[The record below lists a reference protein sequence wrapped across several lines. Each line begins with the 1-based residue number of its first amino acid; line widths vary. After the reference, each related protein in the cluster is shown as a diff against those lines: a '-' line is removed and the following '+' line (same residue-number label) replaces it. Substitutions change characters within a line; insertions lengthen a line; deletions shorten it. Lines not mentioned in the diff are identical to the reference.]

1 MELFIS
7 DKMMYEEDSGIKL
20 RAHSALVNLAKNK
33 PNVLYGILKST
44 SAMLGLY
51 PNTESKEKNESAVK
65 CIHRNM
71 EKIFNDA
78 NIFLFCAY
86 PTVTSFIIGEHRGS
100 DLYGK
105 CVKIN
110 QAIMQVYKENN
121 GVRWYISDRP
131 FEDNALTPIMIE
143 NRGSGFFRYTGPG
156 APSGSDYY
164 IEQFK
169 EW

>member
-1 MELFIS
+1 MELFVS
-7 DKMMYEEDSGIKL
+7 DKMMFEEDSGIKL
-20 RAHSALVNLAKNK
+20 RAYSALVNLAKDK
-33 PNVLYGILKST
+33 SNVLYGILKST

-65 CIHRNM
+65 YIHRNM
-71 EKIFNDA
+71 EKIFNDT
-78 NIFLFCAY
+78 NVFLFCAY
-86 PTVTSFIIGEHRGS
+86 PSVTSFVTGEHKGS
-100 DLYGK
+100 NLYGK
-105 CVKIN
+105 CVKTN
-110 QAIMQVYKENN
+110 QAVMQVYKENN

-131 FEDNALTPIMIE
+131 FEDNILTPIMIE

>member
-1 MELFIS
+1 MELFVS

-20 RAHSALVNLAKNK
+20 AAYPALVNLAKNK
-33 PNVLYGILKST
+33 ANVLYGILKST

-51 PNTESKEKNESAVK
+51 PNTESKKETDLAVK
-65 CIHRNM
+65 YIHRNI
-71 EKIFNDA
+71 EKIFNDT
-78 NIFLFCAY
+78 NVFLFCAY
-86 PTVTSFIIGEHRGS
+86 PNVTSFITGEHKGS
-100 DLYGK
+100 DLYGRCIK
-105 CVKIN
+105 VT
-110 QAIMQVYKENN
+110 QPVMQVFKETN
-121 GVRWYISDRP
+121 GLRWYISDRP
-131 FEDNALTPIMIE
+131 FEDNTLTPIMIE